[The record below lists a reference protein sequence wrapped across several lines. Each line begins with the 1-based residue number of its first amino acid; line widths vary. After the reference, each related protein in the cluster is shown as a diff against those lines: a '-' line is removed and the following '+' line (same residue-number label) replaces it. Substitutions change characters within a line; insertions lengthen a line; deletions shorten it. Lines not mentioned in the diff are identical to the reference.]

1 VVVELTVKRF
11 IQLLSFFIYRS
22 HLLPMVRLSI
32 KPNQE
37 IMESKIGIEQ
47 KSLEKIS
54 FELSKVLASEFVLYV
69 KTKNAHW
76 NVEGVDFY
84 SKHKF
89 FESQFDSIDEII
101 DELAE
106 RIRSLGHYAPGSM
119 RKFLQLTKLSESIR
133 EANDS
138 NGFMKELLIDHE
150 GIILHL
156 REIIDPF
163 ASEFGDAG
171 TSDFVTALLQ
181 KHEKMAWMLR
191 SHLK

>member
-1 VVVELTVKRF
+1 MV
-11 IQLLSFFIYRS
+11 QLLSFFIYRADP
-22 HLLPMVRLSI
+22 LLMVDLQVV
-32 KPNQE
+32 KPDQK

-76 NVEGVDFY
+76 NVEGIDFY

-89 FESQFDSIDEII
+89 FENQFEFIDEII
-101 DELAE
+101 DEVAE

-119 RKFLQLTKLSESIR
+119 KTFLQLTKLPESIR

-138 NGFMKELLIDHE
+138 KGFIKELLIDQE
-150 GIILHL
+150 GIIILL
-156 REIIDPF
+156 RELINPI
-163 ASEFGDAG
+163 ANEYGDAG
-171 TSDFVTALLQ
+171 TSDFVTGLME